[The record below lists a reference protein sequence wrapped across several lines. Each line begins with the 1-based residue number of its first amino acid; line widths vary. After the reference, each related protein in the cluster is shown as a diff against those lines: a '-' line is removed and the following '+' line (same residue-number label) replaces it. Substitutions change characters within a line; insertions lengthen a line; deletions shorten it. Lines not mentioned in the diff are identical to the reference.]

1 MPLTLVI
8 GPANSAKAG
17 EVLGAYAAQAP
28 RGAVLVVPTVGDVR
42 HYEDELAAGG
52 VVFATVLTF
61 TGLMGEIARR
71 AGWHARTLSGH
82 QREAILRRV
91 LASEPAGPGRRRAV
105 GDLIAEL
112 TRNMITPPRFAAALR
127 TWTADAPGR
136 RAGTDELAGVVL
148 RYARELQ
155 RSGWVDRERYAW
167 DVLDALRAAPDRW
180 GRDAV
185 FFYGFDDLTPLERD
199 GVETLDRIA
208 GAAVTVSLTYE
219 AGHAALAARAE
230 SVQELRPLA
239 QEVIELPAN
248 DEHYAPAARSAL
260 HALER
265 GLFDPDA
272 SSTDPGDAIVLLEA
286 GSARA
291 EAELIAARVLALVQA
306 GVASDQIVVVRRS
319 MRHAAGLLERVL
331 AEYEL
336 AAAWGGETGFGQT
349 PLGHAIRG
357 AARCAWL
364 PSGRA
369 SAADLLAYLRAPGR
383 MAEPEP
389 VDRVELALAQHGER
403 SAEAARRR
411 LGAPLPELD
420 TLATAP
426 DRGAALLTLARDLM
440 AAPHRGWAPALDA
453 AESLDARALVA
464 LAGLLADLAALEVTR
479 SGPELLE
486 LLDELTVPGVPART
500 GAVMLAEPM
509 EIRARRFRVVFVG
522 GLQEGEFP
530 LPARGEPFLS
540 ERDRRELAA
549 STGLRLPLSGDTSDH
564 ERYLLYA
571 AVSRATDQVVLS
583 YCSSDEEGNV
593 ALPSPFVADL
603 RELLGEAWFARRAR
617 RLLADVV
624 WPAAGAPTERERR
637 RAEAAALAPAAGE
650 PPDAQRRLGAGAL
663 ARLRHTE
670 IVSAGALEVYG
681 DCPVKWLIERELH
694 PTALESE
701 SEPITR
707 GNLIHAVL
715 EALLGELD
723 GPLDSSSLARA
734 EVGLDGHLREYAAG
748 PGADLGAGQPEVVR
762 AGLLRGIR
770 ADLLRYLRHEAERG
784 AGWRRHGLELRFGF
798 DAEGDGGSLPA
809 LALGEI
815 RVRGMIDRVDTDG
828 AGHALITD
836 YKSGAVRPDQP
847 AARWNA
853 DRRLQVALYLL
864 VVRELTG
871 LDPVAGFYQP
881 LRGEDLRARGMYV
894 DGTELGTAA
903 HPRDRRSAQEFAD
916 ELDDAARRATA
927 LAGALRAGMITPCPQ
942 NCSRDGCAHPGI
954 CRSQ

>member
-28 RGAVLVVPTVGDVR
+28 RGAVLVVPTASDVR
-42 HYEDELAAGG
+42 HYEQELAGTG
-52 VVFATVLTF
+52 LVFATVLTF
-61 TGLMGEIARR
+61 TGLMGEIGRR
-71 AGWHARTLSGH
+71 TGWHARALSGH
-82 QREAILRRV
+82 QRDAILRRA
-91 LASEPAGPGRRRAV
+91 LAVQTSPGLRRAT

-112 TRNMITPPRFAAALR
+112 TRNMITAPRFAAALR
-127 TWTADAPGR
+127 TWTADAPSR
-136 RAGTDELAGVVL
+136 RADTEALSGVVL

-167 DVLDALRAAPDRW
+167 GALDALRATPDRW

-219 AGHAALAARAE
+219 AGHPALTARAQA
-230 SVQELRPLA
+230 VQELRPLA
-239 QEVIELPAN
+239 QEVVELPAG

-272 SSTDPGDAIVLLEA
+272 PSADPGDAVVLLEA
-286 GSARA
+286 GGARA
-291 EAELIAARVLALVQA
+291 EAELIAARVLALVEA
-306 GVASDQIVVVRRS
+306 GVAPDQIAVVRRS
-319 MRHAAGLLERVL
+319 LSLSAGLLQRVL
-331 AEYEL
+331 AEYGVP
-336 AAAWGGETGFGQT
+336 AAWGGETAFGHT
-349 PLGHAIRG
+349 PIGHAIRG

-364 PSGRA
+364 PAGRA

-403 SAEAARRR
+403 SAQAARRR

-420 TLATAP
+420 ALATAP
-426 DRGAALLTLARDLM
+426 DPSAALLTLARDLM
-440 AAPHRGWAPALDA
+440 AAPHRGRAPALDA

-464 LAGLLADLAALEVTR
+464 LADLLADLAALQASR

-486 LLDELTVPGVPART
+486 RLDELTVPGVPART
-500 GAVMLAEPM
+500 GAVTLAEPM

-522 GLQEGEFP
+522 GLQEGAFP

-549 STGLRLPLSGDTSDH
+549 STGLRLPLSGDALDH

-571 AVSRATDQVVLS
+571 AVSRATEQVVLS
-583 YCSSDEEGNV
+583 YCSSDEEGNL

-603 RELLGEAWFARRAR
+603 RELLGEAWFARRDR

-670 IVSAGALEVYG
+670 IVSAGALEAYG
-681 DCPVKWLIERELH
+681 DCPVKWLVERELD
-694 PTALESE
+694 PTALEPE
-701 SEPITR
+701 PEPITR

-715 EALLGELD
+715 EALLEELD
-723 GPLDSSSLARA
+723 GPLDAASLADA
-734 EVGLDGHLREYAAG
+734 ETALDRHLRDFAAG
-748 PGADLGAGQPEVVR
+748 PGAGLGAGQPEVVR

-770 ADLLRYLRHEAERG
+770 ADLLRYLRHEAARG

-798 DAEGDGGSLPA
+798 DPDGDGGSLPA
-809 LALGEI
+809 LALGGV
-815 RVRGMIDRVDTDG
+815 RVRGMIDRVDVDG

-836 YKSGAVRPDQP
+836 YKSGAARSEQP
-847 AARWNA
+847 AARWSA

-864 VVRELTG
+864 VVRELTA

-903 HPRDRRSAQEFAD
+903 HPRDHRSAQEFTD
-916 ELDDAARRATA
+916 ELDDAAQRATA
-927 LAGALRAGMITPCPQ
+927 LAGALRAGLITPCPQ

>member
-1 MPLTLVI
+1 MALTLVI

-17 EVLGAYAAQAP
+17 EVLGAFAAQAP
-28 RGAVLVVPTVGDVR
+28 RGAVLVVPTESDVR

-52 VVFATVLTF
+52 LVFATVLTF
-61 TGLMGEIARR
+61 GGLMREIAAR

-91 LASEPAGPGRRRAV
+91 LVSARASPGLRRAA

-112 TRNMITPPRFAAALR
+112 TRNMITPSRFAAALR
-127 TWTADAPGR
+127 TWTADAPDR
-136 RAGTDELAGVVL
+136 RAQTDALAGLVL

-155 RSGWVDRERYAW
+155 RTGWVDRERYAW

-185 FFYGFDDLTPLERD
+185 FFYGFDDLTALERD
-199 GVETLDRIA
+199 AVETLDRIA

-239 QEVIELPAN
+239 QKVIELPAR
-248 DEHYAPAARSAL
+248 DEHYAPAARTAL
-260 HALER
+260 HTLER

-272 SSTDPGDAIVLLEA
+272 PSSDPGDSIVLLEA
-286 GSARA
+286 GGARA
-291 EAELIAARVLALVQA
+291 EAELIAARVLALVRA
-306 GVASDQIVVVRRS
+306 GVAADEIAVVRRS
-319 MRHAAGLLERVL
+319 LRLSAALLERVL
-331 AEYEL
+331 GEYGV
-336 AAAWGGETGFGQT
+336 AATWSGEIPFGHT
-349 PLGHAIRG
+349 ALGHAVRG

-364 PSGRA
+364 DSGRA
-369 SAADLLAYLRAPGR
+369 GAADLLAYLRAPGR
-383 MAEPEP
+383 MPEPET
-389 VDRVELALAQHGER
+389 VDRLELALAQRAER
-403 SAEAARRR
+403 RAEAARRR

-420 TLATAP
+420 ALATASDP
-426 DRGAALLTLARDLM
+426 GRALLALARDLV
-440 AAPHRGWAPALDA
+440 AAPHRGCAPVLDDA
-453 AESLDARALVA
+453 GSLDARALAA
-464 LAGLLADLAALEVTR
+464 LAGVLADLAALGVTP

-486 LLDELTVPGVPART
+486 LLEELTVPGAPART

-509 EIRARRFRVVFVG
+509 QIRARRFRVVFVA
-522 GLQEGEFP
+522 GLQEGAFP

-549 STGLRLPLSGDTSDH
+549 STGLRLPLSGDTLDR

-571 AVSRATDQVVLS
+571 AVSRATEQVVLS
-583 YCSSDEEGNV
+583 YCSSDEEGNL

-603 RELLGEAWFARRAR
+603 RELLGEAWFARRER

-650 PPDAQRRLGAGAL
+650 PPDAPRQLGASAL
-663 ARLRHTE
+663 GRLRHTE
-670 IVSAGALEVYG
+670 VVSAGALEAYG
-681 DCPVKWLIERELH
+681 DCPVRWLVERELA
-694 PTALESE
+694 PATLEPE
-701 SEPITR
+701 PEPITR

-723 GPLDSSSLARA
+723 GPLDSSSLPRA
-734 EVGLDGHLREYAAG
+734 EAELDRHLREFAAG
-748 PGADLGAGQPEVVR
+748 PGAGLGAGQPEVVR

-770 ADLLRYLRHEAERG
+770 ADLLRYLRHEATRG
-784 AGWRRHGLELRFGF
+784 AGWRRHGQELRFGF
-798 DAEGDGGSLPA
+798 DPEGDGGSLPA
-809 LALGEI
+809 LAIGGV

-836 YKSGAVRPDQP
+836 YKSGAARSEQP
-847 AARWNA
+847 AARWEA

-864 VVRELTG
+864 VVRELTA
-871 LDPVAGFYQP
+871 LEPVGGFYQP

-894 DGTELGTAA
+894 DGTELGIAA
-903 HPRDRRSAQEFAD
+903 HPRDRRSAQEFAA
-916 ELDDAARRATA
+916 ELDSAAQRAGA
-927 LAGALRAGMITPCPQ
+927 LAGALRAGVITPCPQ

>member
-1 MPLTLVI
+1 VPLTLVI

-28 RGAVLVVPTVGDVR
+28 RGAVLVVPTAGDVR
-42 HYEDELAAGG
+42 HYEDELAASGL
-52 VVFATVLTF
+52 VFATVLTF
-61 TGLMGEIARR
+61 TGLMREIGAR

-91 LASEPAGPGRRRAV
+91 LASEHARPGLRRAA

-127 TWTADAPGR
+127 TWTADAPDR
-136 RAGTDELAGVVL
+136 RAQTDALAGVVL

-155 RSGWVDRERYAW
+155 RTGWVDRERYAW
-167 DVLDALRAAPDRW
+167 GVLDALRAAPDRW

-185 FFYGFDDLTPLERD
+185 FFYGFDDLTALERD
-199 GVETLDRIA
+199 AVETLDRIA

-239 QEVIELPAN
+239 QEVIELPPR
-248 DEHYAPAARSAL
+248 DEHYAPAARTGL
-260 HALER
+260 HTLER

-272 SSTDPGDAIVLLEA
+272 SPGDPGDTIVLLEA
-286 GSARA
+286 GGARA
-291 EAELIAARVLALVQA
+291 EAELIAARVLALVRA
-306 GVASDQIVVVRRS
+306 GVAADEIAVVRRS
-319 MRHAAGLLERVL
+319 LRLSAELLERVL
-331 AEYEL
+331 GEYGV
-336 AAAWGGETGFGQT
+336 AATWSGESPFAHTA
-349 PLGHAIRG
+349 LGHALRG

-364 PSGRA
+364 DSRRA
-369 SAADLLAYLRAPGR
+369 GAADLLAYLRAPGR
-383 MAEPEP
+383 MAEPET
-389 VDRVELALAQHGER
+389 VDRLELVLAQRAER
-403 SAEAARRR
+403 RAEAARRR
-411 LGAPLPELD
+411 LGAPLLELD
-420 TLATAP
+420 ALTAAADP
-426 DRGAALLTLARDLM
+426 GRALLTLARDLL
-440 AAPHRGWAPALDA
+440 AAPHRGRAPALDH
-453 AESLDARALVA
+453 AESLDARALAA
-464 LAGLLADLAALEVTR
+464 LAGVLADLAALGVTP

-486 LLDELTVPGVPART
+486 LLEELTVPGAPSRT
-500 GAVMLAEPM
+500 GAVTLAEPM
-509 EIRARRFRVVFVG
+509 QIRARRFRAVFVA
-522 GLQEGEFP
+522 GLQEGAFP

-549 STGLRLPLSGDTSDH
+549 STGLRLPLSGDTLDR

-571 AVSRATDQVVLS
+571 AVSRATEQVVLS
-583 YCSSDEEGNV
+583 YCSSDEEGNL

-603 RELLGEAWFARRAR
+603 RELLGEAWFARRER

-637 RAEAAALAPAAGE
+637 RAQAAALAPAAGE
-650 PPDAQRRLGAGAL
+650 PPDAPRRLGASAL

-670 IVSAGALEVYG
+670 VVSAGALEAYG
-681 DCPVKWLIERELH
+681 DCPVRWLVERELD
-694 PTALESE
+694 PAALEPE
-701 SEPITR
+701 PEPITR

-723 GPLDSSSLARA
+723 GPLDSACVARA
-734 EVGLDGHLREYAAG
+734 EAGLDRHLREFAAG
-748 PGADLGAGQPEVVR
+748 PGAGLGAGQPEVVR

-770 ADLLRYLRHEAERG
+770 ADLVRYLRHEAARG

-798 DAEGDGGSLPA
+798 DPEGDGGSLPA
-809 LALGEI
+809 LAIGGV

-836 YKSGAVRPDQP
+836 YKSGAARSEHP
-847 AARWNA
+847 AARWDS

-864 VVRELTG
+864 VVRELTA

-903 HPRDRRSAQEFAD
+903 HPRDRRSAQEFAA
-916 ELDDAARRATA
+916 ELDGAAQRAGA